1 MAVSTAKG
9 VNVTLL
15 DATPRAPLEAAS
27 VSGKVRTFLETRAL
41 VTADTSDDGDIW
53 YMAEVPS
60 NAKIVSI
67 KLYNDVV
74 DAHATP
80 TLDAN
85 LGIYNGGTKFTTSAG
100 TTYAADAL
108 IDENSYGDVGTGTLL
123 TSTTSTFLGAANV
136 AGVELAYAVRN
147 INLIN
152 NYVWEDAGLPEDPH
166 VPLRIAFTVA
176 VAAATH
182 QDGDISLVVTYA
194 VE

>member
-1 MAVSTAKG
+1 MAKS

-15 DATPRAPLEAAS
+15 DATPRVPLEAAS
-27 VSGKVRTFLETRAL
+27 VRGKVRTFVDTIAL
-41 VTADTSDDGDIW
+41 VTADTDADGDIW
-53 YMAEVPS
+53 YVADVPS
-60 NAKIVSI
+60 NAKILSI

-85 LGIYNGGTKFTTSAG
+85 LGVYNGDIKFTTSAG

-108 IDENSYGDVGTGTLL
+108 IDENAYGDVGTGTLL
-123 TSTTSTFLGAANV
+123 TSTTSTFLGVANV
-136 AGVELAYAVRN
+136 AGTELAYAVRN

-152 NYVWEDAGLPEDPH
+152 NFVWEDCGLPEDPN

-182 QDGDISLVVTYA
+182 QDGDISVVVTYA
-194 VE
+194 QE

>member
-1 MAVSTAKG
+1 MAKG
-9 VNVTLL
+9 INVTAL
-15 DATPRAPLEAAS
+15 DATPRTMLEVGS
-27 VSGKVRTFLETRAL
+27 VNGKVRTFMETIAL
-41 VTADTSDDGDIW
+41 VTANTDADGDIW

-100 TTYAADAL
+100 TKYAADAL

-123 TSTTSTFLGAANV
+123 TSTTTTFLGVAGV

-152 NYVWEDAGLPEDPH
+152 NYVWEDCGLPEDPR

-194 VE
+194 QE